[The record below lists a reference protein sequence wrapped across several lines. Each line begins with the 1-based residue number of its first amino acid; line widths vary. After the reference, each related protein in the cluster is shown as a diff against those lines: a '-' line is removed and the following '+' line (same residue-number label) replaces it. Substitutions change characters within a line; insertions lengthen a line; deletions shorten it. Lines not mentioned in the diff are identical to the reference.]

1 MTRTVRVL
9 VALTL
14 AGACLFAAT
23 LAWATQSAAIHAN
36 FTPNRLGAA
45 TNLSATAI
53 FTSNTGTL
61 PPPITRLTAY
71 VPAGMRID
79 TRGASTCAAQE
90 LQQKGT
96 NGCPV
101 ASRAG
106 FGGGVALLQLG
117 SEIIHEQFT
126 IDIFLAPSQDGHLTF
141 LAYLTATDPAS
152 IELVL
157 TAKEIP
163 APKPYGFGFS
173 VEVPPIPTIPGASDA
188 SIESAFFTFG
198 ATNVAYYETVR
209 GKRKL
214 VHIKGLIEPK
224 SCPRGGFPL
233 KTTVDFADSS
243 TTTAATTIPCPGNQ
257 SR

>member
-1 MTRTVRVL
+1 MTRTSRVL

-14 AGACLFAAT
+14 VGACLFATT
-23 LAWATQSAAIHAN
+23 LAWASQSAAVHAN
-36 FTPNRLGAA
+36 FTPNRLGAV
-45 TNLSATAI
+45 TNLSATAT

-79 TRGASTCAAQE
+79 TRGASTCPAQ
-90 LQQKGT
+90 LLRQRGAS
-96 NGCPV
+96 GCPV

-117 SEIIHEQFT
+117 SEILHEQFT
-126 IDIFLAPSQDGHLTF
+126 VDIFLAPSEGGHVAF
-141 LAYLTATDPAS
+141 LAYLTGTAPAS

-157 TAKEIP
+157 TAREIP

-173 VEVPPIPTIPGASDA
+173 VEVPPISTIPGASDA

-198 ATNVAYYETVR
+198 ATNVAYYETVH
-209 GKRKL
+209 GKHKL
-214 VHIKGLIEPK
+214 VHLEGLIEPK
-224 SCPRGGFPL
+224 RCPRGGFPL
-233 KTTVDFADSS
+233 ATTVDFADSS
-243 TTTAATTIPCPGNQ
+243 TSTATTTIPCPD
-257 SR
+257 SRSR

>member
-1 MTRTVRVL
+1 MTRTARVL
-9 VALTL
+9 VALAL
-14 AGACLFAAT
+14 VGACLVAAA
-23 LAWATQSAAIHAN
+23 LAWASQSAVIHAS
-36 FTPNRLGAA
+36 FTPDRLGAA

-53 FTSNTGTL
+53 FTSNTRTL

-90 LQQKGT
+90 LQQLGA

-101 ASRAG
+101 TSRAG
-106 FGGGVALLQLG
+106 FGGGVALLELG
-117 SEIIHEQFT
+117 KEIIHEQFT
-126 IDIFLAPSQDGHLTF
+126 LDIFLAPSEDGHLAF

-152 IELVL
+152 VELVL

-198 ATNVAYYETVR
+198 ATNIAYYETIH

-214 VHIKGLIEPK
+214 VHVNGLVEPK

-233 KTTVDFADSS
+233 ETTIDFADSS
-243 TTTAATTIPCPGNQ
+243 TTTAATTIPCPGK
-257 SR
+257 